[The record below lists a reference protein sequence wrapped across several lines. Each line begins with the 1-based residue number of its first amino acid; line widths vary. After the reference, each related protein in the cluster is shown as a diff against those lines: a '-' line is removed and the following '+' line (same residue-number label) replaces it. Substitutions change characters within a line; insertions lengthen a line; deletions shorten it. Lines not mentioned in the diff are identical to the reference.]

1 MVICRLEGIAYNLNE
16 VHFVPS
22 LIDLKYAQLKKKRD
36 FELFLPLTNRLCE
49 VREGREVIDI
59 LKHQVRIAGQGG
71 VL

>member
-1 MVICRLEGIAYNLNE
+1 MVICRLEGIAYNLDE

-22 LIDLKYAQLKKKRD
+22 LIDLKYAQMEKKRD
-36 FELFLPLTNRLCE
+36 LKLFFPLSNRLYK
-49 VREGREVIDI
+49 VRGGKEVIDI

>member
-36 FELFLPLTNRLCE
+36 FKLFLPLTNRLCK

-59 LKHQVRIAGQGG
+59 LEHQVRIAGQGG

>member
-1 MVICRLEGIAYNLNE
+1 MVICRLEGIAYNLDE

-22 LIDLKYAQLKKKRD
+22 LINLKYAQLKKKRD
-36 FELFLPLTNRLCE
+36 LHLFFPLTNRLCE
-49 VREGREVIDI
+49 VREGKEVFDI

>member
-1 MVICRLEGIAYNLNE
+1 M
-16 VHFVPS
+16 HFVPS

-36 FELFLPLTNRLCE
+36 LHLFFPLTNRLCE
-49 VREGREVIDI
+49 VREGKEVFDI